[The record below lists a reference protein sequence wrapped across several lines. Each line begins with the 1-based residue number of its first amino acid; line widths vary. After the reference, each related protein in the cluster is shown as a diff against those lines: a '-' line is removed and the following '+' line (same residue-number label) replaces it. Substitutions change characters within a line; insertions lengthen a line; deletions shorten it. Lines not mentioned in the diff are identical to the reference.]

1 MNWLKRCP
9 HSRPRGLARLCRLI
23 PARLH
28 SFFFSTIDSNSARPS
43 RPLGL
48 ARPSRLIPVGS
59 IPSALSF
66 GVHLAALLNELSG
79 FFFKTAFNG
88 IFFCQTLFGCISTDI
103 FGDAHAAEMGT
114 AHTTKMS

>member
-23 PARLH
+23 PVGSILS
-28 SFFFSTIDSNSARPS
+28 SF
-43 RPLGL
+43 PLLTRIPPGL
-48 ARPSRLIPVGS
+48 LALSGLPVHLASFPVGS

-79 FFFKTAFNG
+79 FFFKTACNG